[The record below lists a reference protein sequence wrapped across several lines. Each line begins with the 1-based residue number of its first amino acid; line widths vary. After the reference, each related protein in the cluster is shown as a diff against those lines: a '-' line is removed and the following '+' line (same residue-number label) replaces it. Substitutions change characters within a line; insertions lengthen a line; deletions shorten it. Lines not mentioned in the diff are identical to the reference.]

1 MTIMIDPMIVI
12 YAVAYHTINNTP
24 TLPEGMRYSI
34 ESAPLSEEANNVLMD
49 IIKDAIDSC
58 PNTISIDDLPDEES
72 SEEDA

>member
-1 MTIMIDPMIVI
+1 MTIMIDPMISI
-12 YAVAYHTINNTP
+12 YAEAYKANKNDFKAEAVP
-24 TLPEGMRYSI
+24 LEKLGM
-34 ESAPLSEEANNVLMD
+34 SEETYEILMD